1 LQEHTTHSQDSS
13 QDMSPL
19 SCWMVKS
26 AAQVSTQLSALTKWR
41 YERLISPDHIWVGH
55 LARTPLKS
63 PLSWVP
69 FKTWVSTQPVF
80 IARKYCAVK

>member
-41 YERLISPDHIWVGH
+41 YERLISPDHI
-55 LARTPLKS
+55 
-63 PLSWVP
+63 
-69 FKTWVSTQPVF
+69 
-80 IARKYCAVK
+80 